1 MTPALRFLSTA
12 ITTASPDDASGSLFI
27 AGVFLNG
34 GKPRLTPSAAEFDE
48 ARGGTLTRMIE
59 CGAFDAKAGSTL
71 FLGET
76 EAFPNGFAV
85 LGLGE
90 EKDFSRKVFAECAA
104 KAARAFAWAESQA
117 YAVQEWL
124 PPKTSG
130 KSSARLFS
138 TAVLNA
144 LTPRFT
150 LKTEHDDGI
159 RTKRIFWIDDLV
171 TDKLVQGLDE
181 GVVTAEAM
189 SISRGL
195 ADLPGN
201 VCTPAYLAEAVQN
214 AAAGMTTVEVEVLD
228 EHQIEELGMGAFLS
242 VAKGSTV
249 PPRFIAIRYRG
260 TNAALPPVAF
270 VGKGITFDTG
280 GISLKPAANMADMT
294 YDMSGAAVVIGTVM
308 AAARAKLPVN
318 LLGVVAACENLPSG
332 SAAKPGD
339 VVTSLSGKT
348 IEILN
353 TDCEGRMILAD
364 ALTWTARQKPELIID
379 AATLTGACCV
389 ALGAP
394 YSGLFTSDD
403 ALAHDLIKAGRD
415 SLDDVWRLPIGAEY
429 AKLMKTPAADIANQ
443 ATVRDGGASSA
454 AAFLSV
460 FAEDVRWARGDGQ
473 HVGQRQAFDGAPR
486 ADAHALPSQEDA
498 LIAAPRELLIS
509 HNDRHAEDRLSLQRP
524 RPAPLR
530 LSRRPNRLPTRA
542 HACRLDGGRAQ
553 APRA

>member
-12 ITTASPDDASGSLFI
+12 ITTASPDEASSSLFI

-117 YAVQEWL
+117 YTVQEWL

-144 LTPRFT
+144 LTPRCT

-171 TDKLVQGLDE
+171 TDKLLQGLDE
-181 GVVTAEAM
+181 GGVTAEAM

-228 EHQIEELGMGAFLS
+228 DHQIEELGMGAFLS

-260 TNAALPPVAF
+260 TNAVLPPVAL
-270 VGKGITFDTG
+270 VGKGITFDAG
-280 GISLKPAANMADMT
+280 GLSLKPAANMADMT

-348 IEILN
+348 IEIS
-353 TDCEGRMILAD
+353 TP
-364 ALTWTARQKPELIID
+364 TAR
-379 AATLTGACCV
+379 AA
-389 ALGAP
+389 
-394 YSGLFTSDD
+394 
-403 ALAHDLIKAGRD
+403 
-415 SLDDVWRLPIGAEY
+415 
-429 AKLMKTPAADIANQ
+429 
-443 ATVRDGGASSA
+443 
-454 AAFLSV
+454 
-460 FAEDVRWARGDGQ
+460 
-473 HVGQRQAFDGAPR
+473 
-486 ADAHALPSQEDA
+486 
-498 LIAAPRELLIS
+498 
-509 HNDRHAEDRLSLQRP
+509 
-524 RPAPLR
+524 
-530 LSRRPNRLPTRA
+530 
-542 HACRLDGGRAQ
+542 
-553 APRA
+553 

>member
-1 MTPALRFLSTA
+1 MTPALRFLSAA
-12 ITTASPDDASGSLFI
+12 ITTASPDEASGSLFI

-34 GKPRLTPSAAEFDE
+34 GKPRLTPSAAAFDE
-48 ARGGTLTRMIE
+48 TRGGALTRMIE

-318 LLGVVAACENLPSG
+318 LLGVVAACE
-332 SAAKPGD
+332 
-339 VVTSLSGKT
+339 
-348 IEILN
+348 
-353 TDCEGRMILAD
+353 GRMILAD
-364 ALTWTARQKPELIID
+364 ALTWTVRQKPELIID

-403 ALAHDLIKAGRD
+403 ALAYDLIKAGRD
-415 SLDDVWRLPIGAEY
+415 SLDDVWRLPVGAEY

-460 FAEDVRWARGDGQ
+460 FAEDVRWAHLD
-473 HVGQRQAFDGAPR
+473 
-486 ADAHALPSQEDA
+486 
-498 LIAAPRELLIS
+498 IAATANTSGR
-509 HNDRHAEDRLSLQRP
+509 DRHSTGRP
-524 RPAPLR
+524 VPMLMRFLLKKMR
-530 LSRRPNRLPTRA
+530 
-542 HACRLDGGRAQ
+542 
-553 APRA
+553 

>member
-1 MTPALRFLSTA
+1 MTPALRFLSAA
-12 ITTASPDDASGSLFI
+12 ITTASPDEASGSLFI

-34 GKPRLTPSAAEFDE
+34 GKPRLTPSAAAFDE
-48 ARGGTLTRMIE
+48 VRGGALTRMIE

-90 EKDFSRKVFAECAA
+90 KKDFSRKVFAECAA
-104 KAARAFAWAESQA
+104 TASRAFAWAESQA

-144 LTPRFT
+144 LTPRVT

-159 RTKRIFWIDDLV
+159 RTKRILWIDDLV
-171 TDKLVQGLDE
+171 TDKLAQGLDE
-181 GVVTAEAM
+181 GGVTAEAM

-270 VGKGITFDTG
+270 VGKGITFDAG

-415 SLDDVWRLPIGAEY
+415 SLDDVWRLPVGAEY

-460 FAEDVRWARGDGQ
+460 FTEDVRWAHLD
-473 HVGQRQAFDGAPR
+473 
-486 ADAHALPSQEDA
+486 
-498 LIAAPRELLIS
+498 IAATANTSGR
-509 HNDRHAEDRLSLQRP
+509 DRHSTGRP
-524 RPAPLR
+524 VPMLMRFLLKKMR
-530 LSRRPNRLPTRA
+530 
-542 HACRLDGGRAQ
+542 
-553 APRA
+553 

>member
-1 MTPALRFLSTA
+1 MTPALRFLSAA
-12 ITTASPDDASGSLFI
+12 ISAASPDEASGALFI
-27 AGVFLNG
+27 AGVFLND
-34 GKPRLTPSAAEFDE
+34 GKPRLTASAAAFDE
-48 ARGGTLTRMIE
+48 TRGGALTRMIE

-71 FLGET
+71 YLGKT
-76 EAFPNGFAV
+76 DAHPNGFAV

-90 EKDFSRKVFAECAA
+90 EKDFTRRVFVQCAA
-104 KAARAFAWAESQA
+104 QAARTFAWAQAQA
-117 YAVQEWL
+117 YAAQEWL

-130 KSSARLFS
+130 KSAARLFS
-138 TAVLNA
+138 AAVLNA
-144 LTPRFT
+144 LTPRAT
-150 LKTEHDDGI
+150 LKNHHDDGI
-159 RTKRIFWIDDLV
+159 RTERIFWLDDLV
-171 TDKLVQGLDE
+171 TEKLAQGLEE
-181 GVVTAEAM
+181 GSVTAEAM
-189 SISRGL
+189 SISREL

-201 VCTPAYLAEAVQN
+201 VCTPSYLAQAVGN
-214 AAAGMTTVEVEVLD
+214 ASDGMPAVDVEIFD

-242 VAKGSTV
+242 VAKGSAV

-260 TNAALPPVAF
+260 TNAALPPVAL
-270 VGKGITFDTG
+270 VGKGITFDAG

-308 AAARAKLPVN
+308 AAARAKLPIN

-332 SAAKPGD
+332 SASKPGD

-394 YSGLFTSDD
+394 YSGLFTPDD

-415 SLDDVWRLPIGAEY
+415 SLDDVWRLPVGPEY

-454 AAFLSV
+454 AAFLGAFV
-460 FAEDVRWARGDGQ
+460 EDARWAHLD
-473 HVGQRQAFDGAPR
+473 
-486 ADAHALPSQEDA
+486 
-498 LIAAPRELLIS
+498 IAASANTSGR
-509 HNDRHAEDRLSLQRP
+509 DRCSTGRP
-524 RPAPLR
+524 VPMLMRFIFKKMR
-530 LSRRPNRLPTRA
+530 
-542 HACRLDGGRAQ
+542 
-553 APRA
+553 

>member
-1 MTPALRFLSTA
+1 MTPALRFLSAA
-12 ITTASPDDASGSLFI
+12 ITTASPDEASSSLFI

-34 GKPRLTPSAAEFDE
+34 GKPRLTPSAAAFDE
-48 ARGGTLTRMIE
+48 TRGGALTRMIE

-394 YSGLFTSDD
+394 YSGLFTSDG
-403 ALAHDLIKAGRD
+403 ARRQRLQCCGLSLRLCGGRP
-415 SLDDVWRLPIGAEY
+415 L
-429 AKLMKTPAADIANQ
+429 
-443 ATVRDGGASSA
+443 GAS
-454 AAFLSV
+454 
-460 FAEDVRWARGDGQ
+460 RHCGDGQ

-498 LIAAPRELLIS
+498 LIAAPRELLIG

-524 RPAPLR
+524 RPAPLC
-530 LSRRPNRLPTRA
+530 LSRRPHRLPARA